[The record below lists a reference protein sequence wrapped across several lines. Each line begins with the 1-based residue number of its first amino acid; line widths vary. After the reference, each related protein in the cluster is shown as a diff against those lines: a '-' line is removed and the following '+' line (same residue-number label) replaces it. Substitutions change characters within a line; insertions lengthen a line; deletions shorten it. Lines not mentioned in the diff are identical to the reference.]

1 MSLIWISESSFS
13 KVGEQ
18 RIFNLSLA
26 NNFYGGENSS
36 GENLYGN
43 ILRRIN
49 NKNQGSEHS
58 TKKKKGGRGRKKEEK
73 SEKYSDKNSTF
84 EPHTVHK
91 FEIVYTIYYYSTD
104 HR

>member
-1 MSLIWISESSFS
+1 MA
-13 KVGEQ
+13 G
-18 RIFNLSLA
+18 RI
-26 NNFYGGENSS
+26 SS

-49 NKNQGSEHS
+49 NKNEDG
-58 TKKKKGGRGRKKEEK
+58 KILRKRKKGEGGGGKEEK
-73 SEKYSDKNSTF
+73 GEKYSDKNSTF

-91 FEIVYTIYYYSTD
+91 FENVYTVYYHSTE